1 MQVCGLYYLVLNY
14 IFQNCSHSGQR
25 LALLFHLT
33 HMSQMSNVFII
44 LWQTKLHEYD
54 LWQYHR
60 IKGKSTKI
68 RYRKWIW
75 HYRKTACW
83 KVLGSNIDTMTTL
96 IFLFQSHITIL
107 VWHQHAHT
115 LSFFFFFHKANRGA
129 SWCQRQGS
137 TPGRQF
143 EGWLKEPLG
152 LTCPI
157 VHTTRLKKI

>member
-83 KVLGSNIDTMTTL
+83 KVLGSNIDYDNAYFPFPIPHYYISMASTCSY
-96 IFLFQSHITIL
+96 II
-107 VWHQHAHT
+107 V
-115 LSFFFFFHKANRGA
+115 FFFFHKANRGA

-157 VHTTRLKKI
+157 ICTYY

>member
-115 LSFFFFFHKANRGA
+115 LSFFSFFTRPTEGPPGANARDRLQVA
-129 SWCQRQGS
+129 SLRAGS
-137 TPGRQF
+137 RSHLDSPA
-143 EGWLKEPLG
+143 LLYILLG
-152 LTCPI
+152 
-157 VHTTRLKKI
+157 